1 VSKWNLISK
10 RCLSCSVI
18 TNRATSRKREPIE
31 KSSGRRK
38 KKSSGTAERITQED
52 DFFAD
57 LRSEAKKNE
66 DSETKRLLSFSKGKY
81 IVNLKSCSRTS
92 TENVSGSLSTA
103 IEDRVWIS
111 ETLPST
117 SKLRLH
123 MMGEPFFKGKNLQQ
137 RIDQQQHNLKAG
149 FFRKCLVVT
158 AVTAF
163 LPLIAMKIDAQEN
176 ASAANLLAT
185 KLSFLNLNFMLV
197 WYTYRTYLNRVQ
209 IVPCVY
215 FDETSGVTSI
225 QLRSNQV
232 LTKPTQ
238 HQNAKNVFI
247 NIPPI
252 LSNPNEFLMTSYS
265 QELMD
270 EKGFILDDQRTE
282 DGNKFGEN
290 NPLST
295 YAKLL
300 ARGHLNG
307 VGNKNFPV
315 AVLYDDWI
323 NIHPELQTK
332 GVAVLPMIPPHQS
345 SKILEDPLWSST
357 DFGRAIAKNIS
368 E

>member
-1 VSKWNLISK
+1 MLKANGH
-10 RCLSCSVI
+10 R
-18 TNRATSRKREPIE
+18 NHEFHATSNLAI
-31 KSSGRRK
+31 
-38 KKSSGTAERITQED
+38 
-52 DFFAD
+52 
-57 LRSEAKKNE
+57 LY
-66 DSETKRLLSFSKGKY
+66 RLYKTVCNPSK
-81 IVNLKSCSRTS
+81 
-92 TENVSGSLSTA
+92 
-103 IEDRVWIS
+103 
-111 ETLPST
+111 
-117 SKLRLH
+117 
-123 MMGEPFFKGKNLQQ
+123 
-137 RIDQQQHNLKAG
+137 
-149 FFRKCLVVT
+149 
-158 AVTAF
+158 
-163 LPLIAMKIDAQEN
+163 EN

-209 IVPCVY
+209 IVPSVY

-252 LSNPNEFLMTSYS
+252 LSNPNEVLMTSYS

-270 EKGFILDDQRTE
+270 EKSFILDDQRTE

-332 GVAVLPMIPPHQS
+332 GRLCRYFCLPSGI
-345 SKILEDPLWSST
+345 
-357 DFGRAIAKNIS
+357 
-368 E
+368 